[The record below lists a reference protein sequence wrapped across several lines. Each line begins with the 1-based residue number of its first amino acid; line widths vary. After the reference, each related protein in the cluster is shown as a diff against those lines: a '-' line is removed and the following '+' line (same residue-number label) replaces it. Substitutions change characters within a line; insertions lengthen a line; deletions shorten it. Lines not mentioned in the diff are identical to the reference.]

1 MIIGVPERCS
11 GRCSGDA
18 MAAVGG
24 LERCSGHCFALCA
37 ERCSGRCSG
46 DAMAAVGGLERC
58 SGHCFALC
66 AERCSGCGRSARRWR
81 SGVASCGLAIG
92 WAGGDYV
99 AGSNM
104 VGFVVRIPLDVYFY
118 VGISKKK
125 NSPMFIPFT
134 HISLDCT
141 VPSLPVPAHLQ
152 LGPRARHSPL
162 VATPFPSCVYFGTP
176 RPTSFMHTST
186 KSS

>member
-99 AGSNM
+99 AGSKM

-125 NSPMFIPFT
+125 TLLCSSLSPT
-134 HISLDCT
+134 SLWIA
-141 VPSLPVPAHLQ
+141 L
-152 LGPRARHSPL
+152 SP
-162 VATPFPSCVYFGTP
+162 PFPSLRTCNLGHGHGT
-176 RPTSFMHTST
+176 HLW
-186 KSS
+186 